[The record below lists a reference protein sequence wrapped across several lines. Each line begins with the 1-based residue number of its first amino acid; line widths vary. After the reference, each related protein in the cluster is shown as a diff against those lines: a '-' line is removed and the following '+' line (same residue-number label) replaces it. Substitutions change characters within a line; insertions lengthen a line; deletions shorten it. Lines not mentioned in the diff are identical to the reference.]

1 LKRLDNSESQEMH
14 APITQE
20 ALDGLLKLREQSKA
34 NHPGQVLDDS
44 TEIIRQMREEHSQEL
59 TGELSS
65 EAIKRLFRISDEIMK
80 AHPGVIYDSVETL
93 HQLREERDREL
104 ESR

>member
-1 LKRLDNSESQEMH
+1 MDNSKSQEKRI
-14 APITQE
+14 PVTRE
-20 ALDGLLKLREQSKA
+20 ALDGLLQLREQFKE

-44 TEIIRQMREEHSQEL
+44 TEIIRQMREERSQYL
-59 TGELSS
+59 AGKLNT
-65 EAIKRLFRISDEIMK
+65 EAIKELFRASDEIMR

-104 ESR
+104 EQR